1 MTRRSSVAVA
11 VTATVAALVV
21 AAGAWAA
28 LATPWGSGVVRD
40 VAAGVA
46 PASPAALTGDE
57 TYLASEL
64 EALVVGGSV
73 LGELTGADP
82 GDGELGV
89 ERITDF
95 LTGAIEPEG
104 CAAVLGADPFYPS
117 GYRSRTGSGFE
128 SELLLLPS
136 VTAAADRYGDLLR
149 ASGRCHR
156 IEERSQD
163 YDLLR
168 TTTWIESGTGAAPS
182 DGPDDAVHWFAGVRS
197 DDVGVTTAVV
207 TATTGNVLQIF
218 RLEQS
223 TDSSAL
229 GQAVAERLADSA
241 LLALQGRADGASAV
255 GYASGT
261 PVPPD
266 PQPTSLW
273 ALARDG
279 LPEQPATAL
288 SPGFFSS
295 APVPALCEFDAGT
308 LVDGVLPGFTA
319 MEGGVYL
326 GGIGTGTG
334 GLSAVAAAPTTTSAA
349 GVVRVGCFHGGVNW
363 PDSLV
368 FYAPDGRILDAIG
381 LPEIVPSGYRDQVT
395 DLTVDADGTYH
406 VSWYWEDLSGSQP
419 TRPVTAT
426 MRWDGTRLV
435 IADVLIGERST

>member
-1 MTRRSSVAVA
+1 MAGRSVSVA

-40 VAAGVA
+40 VASGVV

-73 LGELTGADP
+73 LGELTGVDP

-89 ERITDF
+89 ERVTDF
-95 LTGAIEPEG
+95 LGGGIEPES
-104 CAAVLGADPFYPS
+104 CRAILDADALHPA
-117 GYRSRTGSGFE
+117 GYRSRTGAGFE

-168 TTTWIESGTGAAPS
+168 TTTWIESGTGSAPS

-207 TATTGNVLQIF
+207 TATTGNVLQVF
-218 RLEQS
+218 RLVQS
-223 TDSSAL
+223 PDSSGL
-229 GQAVAERLADSA
+229 GKAVAERLARSA
-241 LLALQGRADGASAV
+241 LLALQNRADGASAV

-261 PVPPD
+261 PVTPD
-266 PQPTSLW
+266 PEPTGLW
-273 ALARDG
+273 ALSQDG
-279 LPEQPATAL
+279 LPEAPATAL
-288 SPGFFSS
+288 SPAFFSS

-308 LVDGVLPGFTA
+308 LVDGVLPTPA
-319 MEGGVYL
+319 DEPGGVYL
-326 GGIGTGTG
+326 HDEGVSTGAH
-334 GLSAVAAAPTTTSAA
+334 LAVLAAPTTADAA
-349 GVVRVGCFHGGVNW
+349 GVSVIGCSHGGVNW

-368 FYAPDGRILDAIG
+368 FYAADGRVLDAIG
-381 LPEIVPSGYRDQVT
+381 LPEIVPGGYRDQVL
-395 DLTVDADGTYH
+395 DLTADADGGFR
-406 VSWYWEDLSGSQP
+406 VSWYWEDLGGSQP

>member
-1 MTRRSSVAVA
+1 MTRTSSVAIA

-46 PASPAALTGDE
+46 PVSPAALTGDE

-89 ERITDF
+89 ERVTDF

-136 VTAAADRYGDLLR
+136 VTDAADRYGDLLR

-163 YDLLR
+163 HDLLR
-168 TTTWIESGTGAAPS
+168 TTTWIESGTGSAPS
-182 DGPDDAVHWFAGVRS
+182 DGPDDAVHWFGGTRT

-207 TATTGNVLQIF
+207 TATTGNVLQVF

-229 GQAVAERLADSA
+229 GQAVAEQLARSA
-241 LLALQGRADGASAV
+241 LLALQNRADGASAV

-266 PQPTSLW
+266 LQPTSLW

-279 LPEQPATAL
+279 LPEQPAAAL

-295 APVPALCEFDAGT
+295 APVSALCEFDAGT
-308 LVDGVLPGFTA
+308 LVDGVLPTPA
-319 MEGGVYL
+319 DEPGGVYL
-326 GGIGTGTG
+326 HDEGYSTGAH
-334 GLSAVAAAPTTTSAA
+334 LAVLAAPTTAAAA
-349 GVVRVGCFHGGVNW
+349 GVSVIGCNHGGVNW
-363 PDSLV
+363 PDRLV
-368 FYAPDGRILDAIG
+368 FYSADGRVLDAIG
-381 LPEIVPSGYRDQVT
+381 LTEIVPGGHRDQVT
-395 DLTVDADGTYH
+395 DVVAEEDRFR
-406 VSWYWEDLSGSQP
+406 VSWYWEDLGGSQP

-435 IADVLIGERST
+435 IADVLIGERSL